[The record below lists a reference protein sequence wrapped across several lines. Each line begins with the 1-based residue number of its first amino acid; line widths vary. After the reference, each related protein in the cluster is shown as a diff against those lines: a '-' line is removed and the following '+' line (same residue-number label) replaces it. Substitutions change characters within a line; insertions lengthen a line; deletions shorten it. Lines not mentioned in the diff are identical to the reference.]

1 MQITIDLVK
10 NNPFVINFIEQTE
23 KYMKALGFTDHG
35 FRHVNIVSER
45 ARSLAKKLNL
55 SGRDQEL
62 SAIAGYCHDMAN
74 FLGREQHHYWAALLF
89 SQVFMSQIS
98 PNDLSVITQAIV
110 THDKDELK
118 IVSKV
123 AAVLILADKS
133 DVHRTRTNQTTL
145 KNLTSDIHDRVNY
158 ATTDNQLAVSGWR
171 REIILKLKIDTKVA
185 EPIEY
190 FEIFIDRMAFC
201 RQAAKYLG
209 YKFVL
214 VVNNFKLS

>member
-1 MQITIDLVK
+1 
-10 NNPFVINFIEQTE
+10 
-23 KYMKALGFTDHG
+23 
-35 FRHVNIVSER
+35 
-45 ARSLAKKLNL
+45 
-55 SGRDQEL
+55 
-62 SAIAGYCHDMAN
+62 
-74 FLGREQHHYWAALLF
+74 
-89 SQVFMSQIS
+89 
-98 PNDLSVITQAIV
+98 
-110 THDKDELK
+110 
-118 IVSKV
+118 
-123 AAVLILADKS
+123 
-133 DVHRTRTNQTTL
+133 
-145 KNLTSDIHDRVNY
+145 LTSDIHDRVNY